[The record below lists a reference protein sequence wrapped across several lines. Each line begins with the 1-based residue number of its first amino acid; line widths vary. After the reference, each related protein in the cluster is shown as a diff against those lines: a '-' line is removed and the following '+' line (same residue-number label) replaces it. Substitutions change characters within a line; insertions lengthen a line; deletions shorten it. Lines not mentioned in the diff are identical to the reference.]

1 MYEYAKYEF
10 NKWLSKLNIDQLTP
24 PQQTIINILINHFD
38 EIARVGT
45 ANGERA
51 KLIGRYISE
60 LNQKFQFCSHVTSV
74 DEIQPVTIKRINKL
88 KVEKF
93 RGFDTEV
100 EFPLDKRFT
109 FFHGPNGSGKT
120 SFCEA
125 LEYSLL
131 GFIEEAS
138 TRNMPVDKYIVHA
151 GCKKATTPVLECL
164 YNDSSINQCE
174 PDFSAYRFA
183 FLEKNR
189 IDAFS
194 HVGATTAKNQ
204 TDRIAAL
211 FGLSEFQDYVSG
223 FTDNFD
229 ERYIKLKAVKNEEY
243 EKQYAGIKEKK
254 ETVQK
259 ELARIN
265 PIIDE
270 LNSIIKSLNVELVT
284 DVESAKFY
292 LMDPNNGIIPKL
304 LAEKS
309 TNTIP
314 VIEEEDIKKLTI
326 EIQKFKTSYNLIKKN
341 VSIILKNVANANLYE
356 LFKALIK
363 VKENWTELRCP
374 ACQTPLER
382 VDVNPFEYATT
393 ELTKLDEIN
402 RAKRTIQ
409 TEASNLVSCS
419 QIIKEYL
426 KKPEIGNLFQSI
438 EIPTFINTE
447 FSKDDFVTLSE
458 KSNKGAEII
467 LNIHSVLFDNDELC
481 KKIEQH
487 NKRANEE
494 NKKYAE
500 TIRRLQTKYN
510 EITEKNSDIEG
521 TNSRIVTL
529 NKEIGESEQGLQVL
543 ETKAKEES
551 SEVDFNSKMTEA
563 YYFVKKSLKDYA
575 LELPLEMAKDLS
587 VKVQEYYN
595 YINQD
600 DAEFEMIENLA
611 LPTSS
616 NERILVK
623 MRGEKFYDAMLI
635 LSEGHVRILGLSILL
650 AKAVKSKV
658 PFLIF
663 DDVVNAIDDDH
674 RDGIANLLTSHPDFA
689 DIQMVITCHGELFVA
704 NLESRVN
711 NQKLYNRYFFLPAD
725 SLNSRGITIKYQDST
740 VPLKVARRYFES
752 GELKDCAAK
761 CRQAVECITS
771 ELWKKIAPFAKD
783 GISVNLR
790 KLNSTPDLYSR
801 AIALSKALKNKFEK
815 TDVIMTDLNILIHSY
830 AWILLNKG
838 THFDD
843 SIPEFTQSEI
853 KNLLELIERIS
864 DEVNGLKLRPIN
876 IGTSGK

>member
-10 NKWLSKLNIDQLTP
+10 NKWLSKLNIEQLTP
-24 PQQTIINILINHFD
+24 PQQTIINILLNHFD

-51 KLIGRYISE
+51 KLIGQYISE
-60 LNQKFQFCSHVTSV
+60 LNQKFQSCSQATSV
-74 DEIQPVTIKRINKL
+74 DEIQPVTIKRIKNL

-125 LEYSLL
+125 LEYRLL

-138 TRNMPVDKYIVHA
+138 TRNMSVDKYIVHA

-164 YNDSSINQCE
+164 YNDSNIKQCE
-174 PDFSAYRFA
+174 PNFSVYRFA

-189 IDAFS
+189 IDEFS
-194 HVGATTAKNQ
+194 HIGATTAKNQ

-211 FGLSEFQDYVSG
+211 FGLSEFQNFVSG

-229 ERYIKLKAVKNEEY
+229 ERYIKLKAVKKEEY
-243 EKQYAGIKEKK
+243 EKQYETVKEKK
-254 ETVQK
+254 KTIQK
-259 ELARIN
+259 EKERIK

-270 LNSIIKSLNVELVT
+270 VNSIIKGLNVETVT
-284 DVESAKFY
+284 DVEKAKFY
-292 LMDPNNGIIPKL
+292 LMDPNNGIIPNL
-304 LAEKS
+304 LAEK
-309 TNTIP
+309 NGKTIP
-314 VIEEEDIKKLTI
+314 VIEEDDIEKLTI
-326 EIQKFKTSYNLIKKN
+326 EIQKFKTSHSLISKN
-341 VSIILKNVANANLYE
+341 ASLILNNVANANLYE

-363 VKENWTELRCP
+363 VKDNWTELRCP
-374 ACQTPLER
+374 VCQTPLER

-438 EIPTFINTE
+438 EISTFINTD
-447 FSKDDFVTLSE
+447 FSKDGFVTLSE
-458 KSNKGAEII
+458 KSNKGAEIV
-467 LNIHSVLFDNDELC
+467 LKIHSVLFDNDELC

-494 NKKYAE
+494 NEKYGE
-500 TIRRLQTKYN
+500 IIKTLQNTYKD
-510 EITEKNSDIEG
+510 ITEKYGDVEG
-521 TNSRIVTL
+521 ANKRIKTWE
-529 NKEIGESEQGLQVL
+529 KEIEESEKGFQLLASKV
-543 ETKAKEES
+543 KEES
-551 SEVDFNSKMTEA
+551 SEIDFNSKMTEA

-575 LELPLEMAKDLS
+575 LKLPVEMAKDLS

-595 YINQD
+595 FINQD
-600 DAEFEMIENLA
+600 DAEFEMIENLV

-616 NERILVK
+616 NERIMVK
-623 MRGEKFYDAMLI
+623 MSGDNFYDAMLI

-689 DIQMVITCHGELFVA
+689 DIQMVITCHGDLFVA

-725 SLNSRGITIKYQDST
+725 SLNSRGITIKYEDST

-771 ELWKKIAPFAKD
+771 ELWKKIVPFAKD

-790 KLNSTPDLYSR
+790 KLNSPPDLYSR
-801 AIALSKALKNKFEK
+801 AIALSKVLKNKFEK
-815 TDVIMTDLNILIHSY
+815 TDVIKTDLNILIHSY

-843 SIPEFTQSEI
+843 SIPEFTKSEI
-853 KNLLELIERIS
+853 KNLLELVERIS
-864 DEVNGLKLRPIN
+864 DEVNELKFRPIN
-876 IGTSGK
+876 VGTSSK